1 MKTATEFLPQAIR
14 SILPQLE
21 AAYMEWNQ
29 KVNVISRKDIQ
40 FETRHLLHSL
50 SLTQVH
56 DFSQS
61 RHVLDVGTGGGFPGI
76 PLAICYPDVEFTLVD
91 SIGKKTKVVYDI
103 AQQFGLDNVTVINGR
118 VEELNLPHTIDTIVT
133 RAVAPTETITYWC
146 QKVKK
151 TKDGKY
157 LMLKGGDLTEE
168 LKDFPQAKLYDIA
181 EFYPLDFFE
190 TKKIVEVP
198 FKK

>member
-1 MKTATEFLPQAIR
+1 MSPTLDFLPKHIR
-14 SILPQLE
+14 NILPQLE

-50 SLTQVH
+50 SLKEVH
-56 DFSQS
+56 DFSTS
-61 RHVLDVGTGGGFPGI
+61 KHVLDVGTGGGFPGI
-76 PLAICYPDVEFTLVD
+76 PLAICFPDVQFTLVD

-103 AQQFGLDNVTVINGR
+103 AQQFHLENVTVINDR
-118 VEELNLPHTIDTIVT
+118 VENISLPHPIDTIVT
-133 RAVAPTETITYWC
+133 RAVAPTETIAYWC
-146 QKVKK
+146 RTIQK
-151 TKDGKY
+151 TKNGKF

-168 LKDFPQAKLYDIA
+168 LNNFPKAIQHDIM
-181 EFYPLDFFE
+181 EFYPIDFFE

-198 FKK
+198 F